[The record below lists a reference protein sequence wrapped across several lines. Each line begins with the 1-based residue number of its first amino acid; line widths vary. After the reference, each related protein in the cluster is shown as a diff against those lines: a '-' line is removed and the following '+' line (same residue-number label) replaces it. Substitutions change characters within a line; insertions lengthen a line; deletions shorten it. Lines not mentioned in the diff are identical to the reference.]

1 MNLSNV
7 MVVNFSTGERTA
19 ELSQLCFK
27 KLGFNNVVLLEGQD
41 GFVDKF
47 FRFAEIGLQSNC
59 SIFIRSDAD
68 RLVFDGILDL
78 LEKFTDTETDCAEGT
93 GFEFFMNRYR
103 GATPHIFSR
112 KILELLLSRP
122 ELMPNIQ
129 KPEQNFLNNAVNT
142 GNIIEKTYKVLTNLH
157 EFEQYPSKV
166 CNSFMNRI
174 SRGHM
179 SYYDHDHL
187 GTLIDYFPAMNYA
200 HQNHANKSSMDHL
213 DLGFL
218 DKDFPAIDSS
228 NLDAIYDIYNSKFEV
243 LKKRFNKN

>member
-27 KLGFNNVVLLEGQD
+27 KLGFNNIILLEGQD

-166 CNSFMNRI
+166 CNSSVCFAKSVRYGY
-174 SRGHM
+174 SWM
-179 SYYDHDHL
+179 SILHCQSKCF
-187 GTLIDYFPAMNYA
+187 T
-200 HQNHANKSSMDHL
+200 SSSPSTVKAK
-213 DLGFL
+213 
-218 DKDFPAIDSS
+218 DK
-228 NLDAIYDIYNSKFEV
+228 YETKG
-243 LKKRFNKN
+243 